1 MAYSRVDRTYHPSKA
16 IREYQDRGMMKWQG
30 FYLSEHTTAMREWRE
45 AELLPVI
52 HDELTPEEKFLLLS
66 QSMLNQFA
74 LVLRIKPGRI
84 SDEVTGIVRE
94 LLNQDEIMIEVSKNN
109 FRRLEVMN
117 IISIKKSRQL
127 AD

>member
-1 MAYSRVDRTYHPSKA
+1 
-16 IREYQDRGMMKWQG
+16 MMKWQG

-117 IISIKKSRQL
+117 IISIKK
-127 AD
+127 ADSWQTDDFQGMN